1 MSIVLEQNT
10 WRMSSTYFVFIV
22 TSRNLPIYEQFDSMR
37 RLQMNS
43 LGIPHKFLINGILPV
58 GYTLQSDEEY
68 FEDASFNPGM
78 FMKFYN
84 ALCKFGPLPNYIV
97 RLNSSTFVNFEK
109 LTELFNGGYFPS
121 KRLFGGH
128 NIEFSS
134 SDESEP
140 FYMFAGTA
148 MVFSCDVA
156 EYLRNINMESES
168 IRECIST
175 CPDDFAISQ
184 ILQELGNYP
193 LFDISSFFIFCE
205 DDKTWED
212 SDEVIFYRIKNTD
225 RILTDIN
232 IWKQLLL
239 TYPV

>member
-1 MSIVLEQNT
+1 
-10 WRMSSTYFVFIV
+10 MSSTYFVFII
-22 TSRNLPIYEQFDSMR
+22 TSRDLPIYEQFDSMR
-37 RLQMNS
+37 RLQMDS
-43 LGIPHKFLINGILPV
+43 LGIPHKFLINGSLPV

-78 FMKFYN
+78 FMKFYS
-84 ALCKFGPLPNYIV
+84 ALRKFGPLPNYIV

-109 LTELFNGGYFPS
+109 LTELFNCQYFPS
-121 KRLFGGH
+121 KRFFGG
-128 NIEFSS
+128 NMIEFSS
-134 SDESEP
+134 SDEP
-140 FYMFAGTA
+140 FYMLSGTA
-148 MVFSCDVA
+148 MIFSSDVA

-193 LFDISSFFIFCE
+193 LFDIVSFFLFCE
-205 DDKTWED
+205 DDKPWED

-225 RILTDIN
+225 RISTDIN
-232 IWKQLLL
+232 IWKNLLL
-239 TYPV
+239 TYQG